1 MEIFV
6 CARCGRTRLEEAG
19 SCGHCGGDA
28 EAREVSGRGEVYSFS
43 TVHMGPRGMPTPY
56 RIALVELR
64 EGGRVLARLAD
75 GEGDEPAVGDPVVFS
90 GLSDVGPVFRRC

>member
-1 MEIFV
+1 MEMFV
-6 CARCGRTRLEEAG
+6 CARCGRIRLEEAG
-19 SCGHCGGDA
+19 ICRHCGGDA
-28 EAREVSGRGEVYSFS
+28 EAREASGRGEIYSFS

-75 GEGDEPAVGDPVVFS
+75 GEEPAVGDPVVFC
-90 GLSDVGPVFRRC
+90 GLSDAGPVFRRP